1 MEGYDEKFDK
11 IRDIVSSMAMSN
23 YKSFYPEYIKKSMPE
38 LSLEDIICKLEPLR
52 KEGAIVLRFEIRCTD
67 DFTVLDVVDN
77 YTDVIGTE
85 IYCRECEKDI
95 YISEENIY
103 PKYFIN
109 DQYCKY
115 LKKKLKTEQLL
126 AHN

>member
-1 MEGYDEKFDK
+1 
-11 IRDIVSSMAMSN
+11 MAMSN

-95 YISEENIY
+95 YIAQAKIMLQHGSDNDYIKLLTHLSDED
-103 PKYFIN
+103 IN
-109 DQYCKY
+109 VLRKNM
-115 LKKKLKTEQLL
+115 
-126 AHN
+126 A